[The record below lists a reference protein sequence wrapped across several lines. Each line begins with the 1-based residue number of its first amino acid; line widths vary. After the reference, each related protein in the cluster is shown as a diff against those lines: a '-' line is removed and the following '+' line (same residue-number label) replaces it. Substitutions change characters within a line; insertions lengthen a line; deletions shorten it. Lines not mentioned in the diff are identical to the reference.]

1 MINSIATVATVQ
13 VATVAKVAKQ
23 VGQLTALVRAS
34 QIMFTQVG
42 LAMGTATMV
51 HTFQQTLVAQNA
63 QQENQ
68 FGSTA
73 QILAAMVA
81 IVLAR
86 DRP

>member
-1 MINSIATVATVQ
+1 MINSLATVATVQ
-13 VATVAKVAKQ
+13 IAVVAKVAQQ

-73 QILAAMVA
+73 QILAATVA
-81 IVLAR
+81 TVLAR
-86 DRP
+86 NRR